1 MLKFSYISAI
11 YLSFL
16 LWHYIDVETS
26 NVFPMF
32 WNDLSFEVAFGTRSN
47 FTIRSTLKF
56 HTDLAGHT
64 LSRVVNNDVCV
75 RQVSHLKQPY
85 LSRFAIHIYIYTY
98 FVSRHLMICALH
110 SSSFFRPDCCS
121 KSSLKF
127 ATHAKD
133 LRARNLALNKK
144 IPSPHPPFCNQ
155 AQQKS

>member
-85 LSRFAIHIYIYTY
+85 LSRFAMYIYIYIYIFCISPSNDLCATFLFLFSSRLLFKK
-98 FVSRHLMICALH
+98 FVKICDACER
-110 SSSFFRPDCCS
+110 FTR
-121 KSSLKF
+121 
-127 ATHAKD
+127 
-133 LRARNLALNKK
+133 
-144 IPSPHPPFCNQ
+144 
-155 AQQKS
+155 